1 MCNAQPTMDV
11 YSGSITCIVEQHCST
26 IFFAITQGLIG
37 LGFCHDNERNR
48 DERERYMK
56 DWGIISI
63 TVNWVAIGSSIEGT
77 DPFFHGSQYI

>member
-1 MCNAQPTMDV
+1 MDA
-11 YSGSITCIVEQHCST
+11 YSGSITRIVEQCCST
-26 IFFAITQGLIG
+26 DFFAIAQGLIG
-37 LGFCHDNERNR
+37 LGVCHGDERNR
-48 DERERYMK
+48 GELERYMQ